1 MQTPLGLWA
10 SAAGPVGTSLW
21 YLPNTRVRHN
31 SAFELHAGGVM
42 AFCQQLGRSEM
53 EHLLQMDQSHPPLED
68 RFSASFQE
76 YGYFYNKH
84 MGEVEH
90 AAAMA
95 TSVASP

>member
-1 MQTPLGLWA
+1 
-10 SAAGPVGTSLW
+10 
-21 YLPNTRVRHN
+21 
-31 SAFELHAGGVM
+31 
-42 AFCQQLGRSEM
+42 M
-53 EHLLQMDQSHPPLED
+53 EHLLQMDQSHLPLED
-68 RFSASFQE
+68 IFSASFQE